1 MQVQFTSMKNPF
13 KNSVEKYPFLKLFG
27 NRYFVV
33 LLFFV
38 IWILFLDDA
47 SFFQH
52 RVLNKEIKTLESNK
66 NYYKEEIRNDQ
77 KQIKEL
83 KNTEYIERYARE
95 KYFMKKNNEDIYII
109 EYENDTIE

>member
-1 MQVQFTSMKNPF
+1 MKNPF
-13 KNSVEKYPFLKLFG
+13 KNSVEKYPILKIFG

-33 LLFFV
+33 LLFFA

-109 EYENDTIE
+109 EYENDTIK